1 MPTKRDLEARFWKAL
16 KSDMTMMLALVGVEQ
31 AHARPMTAQ
40 LKTGKGPVWFFTAKD
55 NTIVKNLKKSRRGVG
70 TFISKKHDIFATVHG
85 KLTLDNSKDSIDKLW
100 NPYVAAWFEKGK
112 EDPKLALLRF
122 DLQKAEIW
130 LDDSSVFAGIKLLM
144 GLDPKKEYKN
154 NVAKVNLK

>member
-16 KSDMTMMLALVGVEQ
+16 KSDMTMMLALVGAEQ

-40 LKTGKGPVWFFTAKD
+40 LKAGKGPVWFFTAKD
-55 NTIVKNLKKSRRGVG
+55 NTIVKNLKKSSRGVG
-70 TFISKKHDIFATVHG
+70 TFISKKRDLYATVHG
-85 KLTLDNSKDSIDKLW
+85 KLTLDNSKASIDKLW

-130 LDDSSVFAGIKLLM
+130 LDDSSIFAGIKLLI

-154 NVAKVNLK
+154 KVAKVNLK

>member
-1 MPTKRDLEARFWKAL
+1 
-16 KSDMTMMLALVGVEQ
+16 
-31 AHARPMTAQ
+31 MTAQ
-40 LKTGKGPVWFFTAKD
+40 LKAGKGPVWFFTAKD
-55 NTIVKNLKKSRRGVG
+55 NTIVRNLKKSRRGVA

-130 LDDSSVFAGIKLLM
+130 LDDSSIFAGIKLLM
-144 GLDPKKEYKN
+144 GLDPKKEYKS

>member
-1 MPTKRDLEARFWKAL
+1 MPMKRDLEARFWKAL
-16 KSDMTMMLALVGVEQ
+16 KSDMTMMLGLSGAEQ

-40 LKTGKGPVWFFTAKD
+40 LKAGKGPVWFFTAKD
-55 NTIVKNLKKSRRGVG
+55 NTIVKNLKKSNRGVA
-70 TFISKKHDIFATVHG
+70 TFISKKRDIFATVHG
-85 KLTLDNSKDSIDKLW
+85 KLTLDNSKASIDKLW

-130 LDDSSVFAGIKLLM
+130 LDDSSIFAGIKLLI
-144 GLDPKKEYKN
+144 GVDPKKEYKN
-154 NVAKVNLK
+154 KVAKVNL